1 MRVAI
6 QEDMWEVMRALPGSQ
21 GDRLARALVEYGFT
35 GEEPD
40 PSPDPWYYAF
50 LAFKGRVG
58 LSARQ
63 SQGGSAGAD
72 RRWGREQE
80 GDGTHDGCATD
91 AHDGPGQDTHDG
103 CVTGTHSGSAQDT
116 HDRCATGT
124 HDGSAKDTHDGCG
137 PDTHHAESESES
149 ESESEK
155 GMVGHG
161 ARQEALDASARFVA
175 RLNGLA
181 GTSFS
186 PASSQTLRLVSGRLS
201 DGYTADDLCRV
212 AEAKCAQWLRDPRM
226 RGYLRPKT
234 LLAAGNFEGY
244 LQEAR
249 TSRSRSPD
257 LSAYD
262 AGAVVAGAAL

>member
-35 GEEPD
+35 GEEPA
-40 PSPDPWYYAF
+40 PSPDPWYFAF

-63 SQGGSAGAD
+63 SAGGSAGAD
-72 RRWGREQE
+72 RRWAREQE
-80 GDGTHDGCATD
+80 GDGAHDGGAPDTHDGSLPDTHDGCA
-91 AHDGPGQDTHDG
+91 A
-103 CVTGTHSGSAQDT
+103 
-116 HDRCATGT
+116 GT
-124 HDGSAKDTHDGCG
+124 HDGSARDTHDVCAA
-137 PDTHHAESESES
+137 DTHHAESESES

-155 GMVGHG
+155 GVVGRG

-175 RLNGLA
+175 RLNELA

-186 PASSQTLRLVSGRLS
+186 PASAQTLRLVSGRIS

-249 TSRSRSPD
+249 AARSRSPD

>member
-35 GEEPD
+35 GEEPT
-40 PSPDPWYYAF
+40 PSPDPWYFAF

-80 GDGTHDGCATD
+80 GDGTHDGCEPDT
-91 AHDGPGQDTHDG
+91 HDGPDQDTHDG
-103 CVTGTHSGSAQDT
+103 CDPDTHDRSAQDT
-116 HDRCATGT
+116 HDRCVTGT
-124 HDGSAKDTHDGCG
+124 HDGFD

-155 GMVGHG
+155 GIVGHG

-175 RLNGLA
+175 RLNEIA

-201 DGYTADDLCRV
+201 DGYTAEDLCRV

>member
-35 GEEPD
+35 GEEPA
-40 PSPDPWYYAF
+40 PSPDAWYFAF

-63 SQGGSAGAD
+63 SAGGSAGAD
-72 RRWGREQE
+72 RRWARDQE
-80 GDGTHDGCATD
+80 VDGAHDGCAPDTHDGSVTDTHDGSARHTHDGCAAGTHDGSARDTHDGCAT
-91 AHDGPGQDTHDG
+91 
-103 CVTGTHSGSAQDT
+103 
-116 HDRCATGT
+116 
-124 HDGSAKDTHDGCG
+124 
-137 PDTHHAESESES
+137 DTHHAESESES
-149 ESESEK
+149 ESEK
-155 GMVGHG
+155 GVVGRG

-175 RLNGLA
+175 RLNELA

-186 PASSQTLRLVSGRLS
+186 PASAQTLRLVSGRIS

-249 TSRSRSPD
+249 SARSRSPD

>member
-35 GEEPD
+35 GEEPE
-40 PSPDPWYYAF
+40 PTGDPWYFAF

-63 SQGGSAGAD
+63 SQGGSAGAG

-91 AHDGPGQDTHDG
+91 THDGSGQDTHDG
-103 CVTGTHSGSAQDT
+103 C
-116 HDRCATGT
+116 ATG
-124 HDGSAKDTHDGCG
+124 THDGCG

-155 GMVGHG
+155 GIVGHG

-186 PASSQTLRLVSGRLS
+186 PASSQTLRLVSGRLA

-249 TSRSRSPD
+249 ASRSRSPD